1 MDSRM
6 DSRYDRLSLAD
17 RSNLRIE
24 RPETPAHIAGL
35 CIVAAAPLLDAQGRL
50 DLEMI
55 TRRLERRLGRVPMLR
70 RIVLPARPLC
80 GPPLWIDDPAFSID
94 RHVRSTAVALPG
106 DETSLLA
113 TTERLLRPLLDR
125 SHPLWELWFLTGLAD
140 GRIGMLF
147 KIHHAVA
154 DGLAAVAL
162 MMTFL
167 DLAPDTPN
175 PPETPWTPTPAPSSW
190 ALLTDNMRSKAFSLR
205 FSLAHP
211 IQLLRGVDQTLAD
224 SLQLYRLSDAAPD
237 TSLNALPTRGRR
249 IHVVHLDLE
258 MARAVAHAHG
268 AKINDVV
275 LAVVSGGVREL
286 LLARGESVNG
296 LELTTSVPATLRSAE
311 AAGQLGNAA
320 GALLVRLPAGKAD
333 AIQRL
338 ERIAISTQAARREQ
352 HPAYINGLFSWL
364 AAIGLARPFIERQR
378 MVNFFVTNVPGP
390 RMPLYVL
397 GARIDDVMPIL
408 GLAGNVTLMF
418 AALSYCERLN
428 ILVTANATACPDI
441 DVLAAGMTRA
451 WEDLIGRPAVTTVR
465 AQDGASTSQ

>member
-1 MDSRM
+1 M
-6 DSRYDRLSLAD
+6 DSRYARLSLAD

-70 RIVLPARPLC
+70 RIVLPAPPLC

-94 RHVRSTAVALPG
+94 WHVRSTAIAQAG
-106 DETSLLA
+106 DEASLLA

-147 KIHHAVA
+147 KVHHAVA

-167 DLAPDTPN
+167 DLAPDAPD
-175 PPETPWTPTPAPSSW
+175 PPPLAWIPTPAPSSW
-190 ALLTDNMRSKAFSLR
+190 ALLTDNMRSKALSFRS
-205 FSLAHP
+205 SLAYP
-211 IQLLRGVDQTLAD
+211 IQLMRGVDQTLSD
-224 SLQLYRLSDAAPD
+224 SLQLYRLSNAAPD
-237 TSLNALPTRGRR
+237 TSLNAQPTRGRR
-249 IHVVHLDLE
+249 IRVVRLDLE

-286 LLARGESVNG
+286 LMARGEAVDG
-296 LELTTSVPATLRSAE
+296 VELTTSVPATLRSAE
-311 AAGQLGNAA
+311 AAQRLGNAA
-320 GALLVRLPAGKAD
+320 GALLVRLPIGEATAL
-333 AIQRL
+333 QRL
-338 ERIAISTQAARREQ
+338 ERIAVSTQAAKREQ
-352 HPAYINGLFSWL
+352 RPAYINGLFGWL
-364 AAIGLARPFIERQR
+364 AATGLARPIIDRQR

-390 RMPLYVL
+390 SAPLYVL
-397 GARIDDVMPIL
+397 GAKIEDVVPIL

-418 AALSYCERLN
+418 AALSYCGHLN
-428 ILVTANATACPDI
+428 VLVTANAAACSDI
-441 DVLAAGMTRA
+441 DTLAAGMTQA
-451 WEDLIGRPAVTTVR
+451 WESLT
-465 AQDGASTSQ
+465 